1 MRSPYTPSSNWP
13 ENRFNYAF
21 FVTFFP
27 QLIAGPDLSPEKKQ
41 KILSQI
47 KIVSDRWRPFLT
59 EAAAAIEGESKK
71 AER

>member
-1 MRSPYTPSSNWP
+1 MADPRT
-13 ENRFNYAF
+13 
-21 FVTFFP
+21 
-27 QLIAGPDLSPEKKQ
+27 DLSPEKKQ

-71 AER
+71 VER